1 MRHHWKKKW
10 LKMKSLQISN
20 TDLLIV
26 LLLTLFQ
33 IGLGIFISWKN
44 RGAENYF
51 AGGRVLKW
59 TSVAGSIF
67 GANVSALHLVGM
79 LGIGYSVGFAQSHFE
94 LLAVFSIVVLAFV
107 FIPLYRKIRLF
118 TLSEFLEIRF
128 SASVRLTYSI
138 MMMMLILVQMVGS
151 FYIGARAIMV
161 LTHGSSFPVSYEQ
174 GILLQ
179 AFVICSYT
187 MFGGL
192 RAVMVTESFQ
202 TIFIIGAAT
211 ALAWLTFSQPEIDGF
226 FGLLKLD
233 AALPEV
239 DQKMHLFF
247 PTNHADFPW
256 TGVLTGLMVLHFF
269 YWNTNQF
276 IVQRVIAAKTDKQAQ
291 IGVLVS
297 GFLKIAIIPFL
308 TIVTGIA
315 AAHLLKARIGST
327 EILPDDVFLYLV
339 DEVVPKYYGFTGLIL
354 AGVAAAVFSTIDA
367 MINAATTLFTVDVY
381 KKYIKPTADEKTIL
395 LTGRITVIVMA
406 VLASVMALYTYDPN
420 GKGNFFLTVA
430 SRGSYF
436 TPGIIV
442 AFFGGILFPKASV
455 RGALWAILIAPFFAF
470 SFEWLYREHLA
481 QIPEISVHFGEK
493 LNFLHRVFVTFLG
506 SLVVFIALKNKQE
519 DLTPEK
525 QNLLLD
531 RSKLKTILWRTVI
544 FLLLQSIVVFMM
556 LSHYIDSLLAGVVAS
571 LITLPL
577 FFIEIVNKEM
587 RLRLNSVRLLSAFLI
602 AITVAILFWFW

>member
-1 MRHHWKKKW
+1 
-10 LKMKSLQISN
+10 MKSLQISN
-20 TDLLIV
+20 TDLLIL

-51 AGGRVLKW
+51 AGGRALKW
-59 TSVAGSIF
+59 TSIAGSIF
-67 GANVSALHLVGM
+67 GTNVSALHLVGM

-94 LLAVFSIVVLAFV
+94 LLAVFPIVVLAFV
-107 FIPLYRKIRLF
+107 FIPLYRKIKIF
-118 TLSEFLEIRF
+118 TLSEFLEVRF
-128 SASVRLTYSI
+128 NAPVRLTYSI
-138 MMMMLILVQMVGS
+138 MMMLLILVQMVGS

-161 LTHGSSFPVSYEQ
+161 LTHGSSFPISYEQ

-179 AFVICSYT
+179 ALVICSYT

-233 AALPEV
+233 ASLPETE
-239 DQKMHLFF
+239 QKMHLFF
-247 PTNHADFPW
+247 PTNHSDFPW

-276 IVQRVIAAKTDKQAQ
+276 IVQRVIAAETDKQAQ

-315 AAHLLKARIGST
+315 AAHLFKARLGKT

-367 MINAATTLFTVDVY
+367 MMNAATTLFTVDVY
-381 KKYIKPTADEKTIL
+381 KKYIKPTADEKAIL
-395 LTGRITVIVMA
+395 LTGRVTVIIMA

-442 AFFGGILFPKASV
+442 AFFGGILFPKASM

-470 SFEWLYREHLA
+470 SFEWFYNEHLV
-481 QIPEISVHFGEK
+481 QVPEISAQFGEK
-493 LNFLHRVFVTFLG
+493 LNFLHRIFVTFLG
-506 SLVVFIALKNKQE
+506 SLIVFIALKNNQE
-519 DLTPEK
+519 ELTTEK

-531 RSKLKTILWRTVI
+531 RNKLKTILWRTAV
-544 FLLLQSIVVFMM
+544 FLLTQGTIAFIM
-556 LSHYIDSLLAGVVAS
+556 LHNRLESSFAGIIALL
-571 LITLPL
+571 LTLPL
-577 FFIEIVNKEM
+577 FFLEIAGKKI
-587 RLRLNSVRLLSAFLI
+587 RLRFNVVRLLSAFLI
-602 AITVAILFWFW
+602 AITMAILFWFW